1 MIYQFSIIFLYY
13 LIFRLTYMPKDF
25 TTKDKVLVHL
35 LDYHDLKGRYPHP
48 VEITQEGMA
57 GSIGSKQNTVS
68 YAVRDLVDN
77 GFLEEE
83 TTRIKGKKHRRK
95 GYFLT
100 GKGVKKAEK
109 VKSKMDNTQVEIE
122 MDGKMKDVMIKD
134 INKYFHTNL
143 SIMEILKDI
152 EDGEFKGAYE
162 ERKAERI
169 HHLDHLTEEPEF
181 GSDRIEEVQIWWE
194 GDENVLV
201 LEGANGVGKT
211 SLISSYMKEREKDT
225 NLFYLRIQNWH
236 TERIIWEK
244 LASFLSK
251 GGGHRLSSYLEATS
265 NIDEQE
271 ALSNFGRDLEYI
283 GSTLIVLDDLND
295 NTALVDTTCDIVE
308 KIEGVEKS
316 KIWISGTPDL
326 CPDEYKDAPYIET
339 IKMDIEEGKR
349 PLFVK
354 LAEHYGIDE
363 KLDVVLDLIV
373 ENELTP
379 EEYLTLAFISVHL
392 KPVPREEVL
401 KFEETNSNILNNLLK
416 TPLLFKTRDGNLDV
430 HPTVQNTI
438 LSRIPYDIEWAL
450 NSFASDYYLNIPA
463 KTDLEKAIMLYH
475 LANSDEEKNF
485 ADYLSMYGE
494 DIIDSGHARLLVK
507 ITEEVKNLKNIE
519 EHQGLV
525 DYWEGEAM
533 RVLGENSQALERYQ
547 RVVSKSDDEEIVTN
561 AHNGIAVIMEE
572 EGEFDVALEEYGS
585 AIDEAEKMGDKGK
598 LLQGKIL
605 LRLGKI
611 WNSRS
616 NYEKATKNLKRAI
629 EVLEKTED
637 YYLLTSVHFLLARVE
652 KERGNWDD
660 SLSYFKKGLD
670 YWNLIKETHKKINGL
685 HDIGSFYK
693 VIRELDNAE
702 EFLKETM
709 EACEKLGYRSLKASA
724 LLTLTECYLEKRD
737 FEKAID
743 SAEEVNDILTDLR
756 GREEDRGYTYAL
768 LGQAHIQLENYEKA
782 EESLSKAIS
791 VYQKIGSSY
800 PLGLVYFSMAKLQ
813 EKKGNKE
820 GIADNY
826 RKSLLSL
833 TSSGAQ
839 NVIEQVEREMKAVPL
854 TM

>member
-1 MIYQFSIIFLYY
+1 FRIIQ
-13 LIFRLTYMPKDF
+13 MAKDF

-57 GSIGSKQNTVS
+57 DSIGSKQNTVS
-68 YAVRDLVDN
+68 YAVRDLVEN
-77 GFLEEE
+77 GLLDEE

-100 GKGVKKAEK
+100 GKGVKKAEE
-109 VKSKMDNTQVEIE
+109 VKSKMDNTQVKVE

-134 INKYFHTNL
+134 INKYLHTNL
-143 SIMEILKDI
+143 SMMEILKDI

-169 HHLDHLTEEPEF
+169 HQLEHLVEEPDLEPE
-181 GSDRIEEVQIWWE
+181 GLDDIEQWWR
-194 GDENVLV
+194 GDKKVLF
-201 LEGANGVGKT
+201 LEGPNGSGKT
-211 SLISSYMKEREKDT
+211 SLISSYIEEREKDT
-225 NLFYLRIQNWH
+225 NLFYMRIQNWH
-236 TERIIWEK
+236 TDRIIWEE
-244 LASFLSK
+244 LASFLTK
-251 GGGHRLSSYLEATS
+251 GGGHRLSSYLEATR
-265 NIDEQE
+265 NIDEKE

-283 GSTLIVLDDLND
+283 GSTLIVMDDLND
-295 NTALVDTTCDIVE
+295 NAALVDTICDIVK
-308 KIEGVEKS
+308 KIDEIEKS
-316 KIWISGTPDL
+316 KIWVSGTPDT
-326 CPDEYKDAPYIET
+326 CPEEYGEAPFVET
-339 IKMDIEEGKR
+339 IKMDIKEGEK
-349 PLFVK
+349 PLFVN
-354 LAEHYGIDE
+354 LANHYGIKE

-373 ENELTP
+373 ENKLTP
-379 EEYLTLAFISVHL
+379 EEYLTLAFVSMHL
-392 KPVPREEVL
+392 RPVPREEVL

-416 TPLLFKTRDGNLDV
+416 TPLLLRTRDGNLDI

-438 LSRIPYDIEWAL
+438 RSRIPYDIEWAL
-450 NSFASDYYLNIPA
+450 NSFASDYYINIPA

-485 ADYLSMYGE
+485 ADYLSTYGE
-494 DIIDSGHARLLVK
+494 DIIDSGHARLLIK
-507 ITEEVKNLKNIE
+507 ITEEAKNLKNIE
-519 EHQGLV
+519 EHEGLV

-547 RVVSKSDDEEIVTN
+547 RVVSNSDDEEIVTN

-572 EGEFDVALEEYGS
+572 EGEFDVALEEYNN
-585 AIDEAEKMGDKGK
+585 AIDEADKMGDKGS

-611 WNSRS
+611 WNNRS
-616 NYEKATKNLKRAI
+616 DYEKATTNLIRAI
-629 EVLEKTED
+629 DVLEKTED
-637 YYLLTSVHFLLARVE
+637 YYLLTSAHFLLARVE

-670 YWNLIKETHKKINGL
+670 YWNLIKETHKRINGL

-702 EFLKETM
+702 QFLKETM

-724 LLTLTECYLEKRD
+724 LLTLTECYLEKRE
-737 FEKAID
+737 FEKAIE
-743 SAEEVNDILTDLR
+743 SAEEVNEILTDLR

-768 LGQAHIQLENYEKA
+768 LGQAHIQLENYDKA

-820 GIADNY
+820 GIANNY